1 MRVVGIN
8 DNGEDKKVYT
18 VTGNGADDSS
28 NDQLTNSNIWT
39 VAGGVT
45 LMDFDR

>member
-1 MRVVGIN
+1 MKMMN
-8 DNGEDKKVYT
+8 T
-18 VTGNGADDSS
+18 VTVNDAADSS
-28 NDQLTNSNIWT
+28 NDQLTNSKIGGSIWT